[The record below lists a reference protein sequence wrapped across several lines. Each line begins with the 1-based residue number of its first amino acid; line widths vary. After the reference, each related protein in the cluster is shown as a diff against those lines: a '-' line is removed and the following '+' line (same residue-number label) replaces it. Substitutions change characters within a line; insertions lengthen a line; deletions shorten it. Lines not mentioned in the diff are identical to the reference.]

1 MQEQRCRNIEEV
13 ALSPSS
19 AEVFSRLRP
28 RLMAIGYR
36 MLGSVQEAEDLVQDA
51 WLRWH
56 EENENSRATVLVP
69 EAWLVTVTTRMAIDR
84 LRSAKLRREAY
95 PGVWLPEPL
104 VEEGPASP
112 EQIRELADD
121 VSIAFLVLL
130 DCLTPEARAAFL
142 LREVFEAD
150 YGQVAAAIGKSEA
163 SARQIVH
170 RAKQRLNKVRGAD
183 RQHARTPP
191 QEQYAL
197 LRRLIQAIME
207 GDFGGI
213 RTLIA
218 EEAALMGDFG
228 GVGPSL
234 RSPLSGARRIAQLY
248 YAHHL
253 RHGDNMRLELALVN
267 GEWALLRYLHGEL
280 ESVQAFEFDGGRIS
294 RVRIQRN
301 PAKLAGVRRR
311 SDLLFRLNPH

>member
-1 MQEQRCRNIEEV
+1 
-13 ALSPSS
+13 
-19 AEVFSRLRP
+19 
-28 RLMAIGYR
+28 MAIGYR

-56 EENENSRATVLVP
+56 DEGANVLVP

-150 YGQVAAAIGKSEA
+150 YGQVAVAIGKSEA

-170 RAKQRLNKVRGAD
+170 RAKERLSKVRGAD

-197 LRRLIQAIME
+197 LRRLIQSIME

-213 RTLIA
+213 RTLLA

-228 GVGPSL
+228 VVGPRL

-253 RHGDNMRLELALVN
+253 RHGGNMRLELALVN
-267 GEWALLRYLHGEL
+267 GEWALLRYLHGQL
-280 ESVQAFEFDGGRIS
+280 ESVQSFEFDGGRIS

-301 PAKLAGVRRR
+301 PEKLAGVRRQ
-311 SDLLFRLNPH
+311 SHLLFQANLH

>member
-1 MQEQRCRNIEEV
+1 
-13 ALSPSS
+13 
-19 AEVFSRLRP
+19 
-28 RLMAIGYR
+28 MAIGYR

-56 EENENSRATVLVP
+56 DEVEISRSSVLIP

-84 LRSAKLRREAY
+84 LRAAKLRREAY
-95 PGVWLPEPL
+95 PGTWLPEPL
-104 VEEGPASP
+104 IEEGPATP

-150 YGQVAAAIGKSEA
+150 YEQIAVAIGKSEA

-170 RAKQRLNKVRGAD
+170 RAKKRVVEARGAD
-183 RQHARTPP
+183 TQPVRTPP

-197 LRRLIQAIME
+197 LRRLIQAITQ
-207 GDFGGI
+207 GDFEGI
-213 RTLIA
+213 RALLA
-218 EEAALMGDFG
+218 EEAGLIGDFG

-248 YAHHL
+248 YAHYL
-253 RHGDNMRLELALVN
+253 RHGNTMRLELAFLN
-267 GEWALLRYLHGEL
+267 GEWALLRYVREDLD
-280 ESVQAFEFDGGRIS
+280 SVQAFEFDEGRIS
-294 RVRIQRN
+294 QVRIQRN
-301 PAKLAGVRRR
+301 PAKLAGVKRQRQLVSR
-311 SDLLFRLNPH
+311 ADPL

>member
-1 MQEQRCRNIEEV
+1 
-13 ALSPSS
+13 
-19 AEVFSRLRP
+19 
-28 RLMAIGYR
+28 MAIGYR
-36 MLGSVQEAEDLVQDA
+36 MLGSVQESEDLVQDV

-56 EENENSRATVLVP
+56 DEVEDPRAAVRIP

-84 LRSAKLRREAY
+84 LRSARLRRAAY
-95 PGVWLPEPL
+95 PGAWLPEPL
-104 VEEGPASP
+104 VEDGPASP
-112 EQIRELADD
+112 EQIRERADD

-142 LREVFEAD
+142 LREVFDAD
-150 YGQVAAAIGKSEA
+150 YAQVAVAIGKSEA

-170 RAKQRLNKVRGAD
+170 RAKQRLNKARGAD
-183 RQHARTPP
+183 RPHARTPP

-197 LRRLIQAIME
+197 LRRLIQAITE

-213 RTLIA
+213 RALLT

-234 RSPLSGARRIAQLY
+234 RAPLSGARRIAQLY

-253 RHGDNMRLELALVN
+253 RHGDSMRLELAWLN
-267 GEWALLRYLHGEL
+267 GEWALLRYLQGDL

-294 RVRIQRN
+294 QVRIQRN
-301 PAKLAGVRRR
+301 PAKLAGVQRHSDWLRR
-311 SDLLFRLNPH
+311 SNPR

>member
-1 MQEQRCRNIEEV
+1 
-13 ALSPSS
+13 
-19 AEVFSRLRP
+19 
-28 RLMAIGYR
+28 MAIGYR
-36 MLGSVQEAEDLVQDA
+36 MLGSVQESEDLVQDV

-56 EENENSRATVLVP
+56 DEVEDPRAAVRIP

-84 LRSAKLRREAY
+84 LRSARLRRAAY
-95 PGVWLPEPL
+95 PGAWLPEPL
-104 VEEGPASP
+104 VEDGPASP
-112 EQIRELADD
+112 EQIRERADD

-142 LREVFEAD
+142 LREVFDAD
-150 YGQVAAAIGKSEA
+150 YAQVAVAIGKSEA

-170 RAKQRLNKVRGAD
+170 RAKQRLNKARGAD
-183 RQHARTPP
+183 RPHARPPP
-191 QEQYAL
+191 QEQDAL
-197 LRRLIQAIME
+197 LRRLVQAITE

-213 RTLIA
+213 RALLT

-234 RSPLSGARRIAQLY
+234 RVPLSGARRIAQLY

-253 RHGDNMRLELALVN
+253 RHGDSMRLELAWLN
-267 GEWALLRYLHGEL
+267 GEWALLRYLQGDL

-294 RVRIQRN
+294 QVRIQRN
-301 PAKLAGVRRR
+301 PAKLAGVQRHSDWLRR
-311 SDLLFRLNPH
+311 SNPR

>member
-1 MQEQRCRNIEEV
+1 
-13 ALSPSS
+13 
-19 AEVFSRLRP
+19 
-28 RLMAIGYR
+28 MAIGYR

-56 EENENSRATVLVP
+56 DEVELPGTSVLVP

-95 PGVWLPEPL
+95 PGAWLPEPL

-142 LREVFEAD
+142 LREVFEVD

-170 RAKQRLNKVRGAD
+170 RARQRVIKVRGAD

-197 LRRLIQAIME
+197 LRRLIQAITQ
-207 GDFGGI
+207 GDFAGI
-213 RTLIA
+213 RALLA

-248 YAHHL
+248 YAHFL
-253 RHGDNMRLELALVN
+253 RHGDNMRLELALLN
-267 GEWALLRYLHGEL
+267 GEWALLRYLQGEL

-301 PAKLAGVRRR
+301 PAKLAGVKRQGH
-311 SDLLFRLNPH
+311 LLLRANPL